1 MPRPKSTAPKKQ
13 NLTLTVS
20 AEARRELEF
29 ISSATGQS
37 ISVMLEEWA
46 HKEAKRL
53 AKATKKDV
61 LSVDQIKL
69 EV

>member
-20 AEARRELEF
+20 AETRQELTF
-29 ISSATGQS
+29 ISEVTGVS
-37 ISVMLEEWA
+37 ISEMVEEYA

-53 AKATKKDV
+53 AKVTKKDV
-61 LSVDQIKL
+61 SAADQIKL
-69 EV
+69 DV

>member
-1 MPRPKSTAPKKQ
+1 MSRPKSTAPKKQ

-20 AEARRELEF
+20 AETRQELAF
-29 ISSATGQS
+29 ISEATGIS
-37 ISVMLEEWA
+37 ISEMVEEYA

-53 AKATKKDV
+53 SKTTKKDAAT
-61 LSVDQIKL
+61 VDQIKL

>member
-1 MPRPKSTAPKKQ
+1 MSRPKSTAPKKQ

-20 AEARRELEF
+20 AETRQELAF
-29 ISSATGQS
+29 ISEATGIS
-37 ISVMLEEWA
+37 ISEMVEEYA

-53 AKATKKDV
+53 SKTTKKDTAT
-61 LSVDQIKL
+61 VDQIKL

>member
-20 AEARRELEF
+20 AETRQELAF
-29 ISSATGQS
+29 ISEITGVS
-37 ISVMLEEWA
+37 ISEMVEEYA

-53 AKATKKDV
+53 SKVAKKDV
-61 LSVDQIKL
+61 PSVDQIKL